1 MCVKQC
7 GRRAGTGRSGWGAGK
22 RHPVLLV
29 ALFALI
35 GFTSSTAD
43 KAATAKDSEYENTPL
58 HLSEAVQG
66 TVGQLECNITSPI
79 SGDRAILVI
88 WYKGD
93 QTIPFY
99 TFDAR
104 DVREGSHRSS
114 NSSFDGR
121 ANFYPSRTP
130 AMLEIQQTK
139 PTDSG
144 IYRCRVD
151 FHKSPTRN
159 TRVQLTVIVPPEKL
173 LIVDEKGS
181 HIRHYIL
188 GPYNEG
194 ATINITC
201 ISTGGRPLPKVQW
214 WYENK
219 VINNTSVV
227 LSDKR
232 VKNTLVLHRLERK
245 HLKSVFTCQAANNN
259 VTNPISASVTLDMN
273 LRPLAV
279 RLQGKN
285 RPLSA
290 NHTYDLQC
298 EVLGSRPAPT
308 ITWWKGS
315 TQMRG
320 HHETTDP
327 DGNITVSILSF
338 RPTIDDKGKY
348 LSCRAEMAVIPDA
361 GKEDGWKLD
370 IYHVPVVTLEYGT
383 NYNYTSSIP
392 EGVDVYFECNIKSN
406 PWVYKVI
413 WRHYGKELVNNPSEG
428 VTVSNQSLVLQNVSR
443 SRAGLYTCVGS
454 NREGDGESNPVHLDI
469 KFAPV
474 CRPGL
479 VTTYNVG
486 RNELAKIVCEL
497 EANPTNVTF
506 TWKYNTSVS
515 ESLDIPASEVLSDR
529 TKSVAHFKPVTEKDY
544 GTLLC
549 WGRNEIGAQTE
560 PCLFNLIP
568 AGKPDPLSNC
578 TILNQTFDM
587 LQIECLE
594 GFDGGLPQDFL
605 VELYVIGNRQLMA
618 SIKSKSPSFELKGL
632 EPGVGYNIIL
642 TAKNSKGSSDPT
654 YLQAFTL
661 KNPEKQTDLSLVY
674 SPALL
679 QIKPFIGTLLGVVA
693 AIISIASI
701 IVCVT
706 RLRGSAGRDRD
717 CGSNMSTNDASGI
730 SQSIP
735 DADLAR
741 EQCNGSIDSIE
752 KNPDIIPQAKL
763 PHLPEADEKAF
774 EWLNNAAHP
783 RLYATAAMAE
793 QQSGGMLPPSAAAT
807 YDTRAFYALPRDAQ
821 QQQQQ
826 QQNCMQQNVYPVATS
841 DGQSYI
847 PVHGT
852 IIPTPIIGGYGADGH
867 KHDLTYADLSMGG
880 GGMPK
885 LNPGQP
891 QMYVSATLG
900 RPRQSDIKRSEPTIY
915 AQIDL
920 AHHPSMH
927 STNLVYTNAPRQSI
941 PISHAG
947 MGLPVSTAHLLQQQQ
962 HQSVQAP
969 LQRTSESGQPSLTER
984 YPPPPLFGGSL
995 PVSTQSH
1002 LSNEAFLTIPPPP
1015 PPTPPPP
1022 PPIPPP
1028 KPKATG
1034 TPKRLHQP
1042 HSFDD
1047 ISIPSLL
1054 QTVPEMVHNPAGS
1067 GPGGGV
1073 PTQDLSSGGGGSG
1086 GGGLP
1091 TIGEGRLLNHATRF

>member
-1 MCVKQC
+1 
-7 GRRAGTGRSGWGAGK
+7 
-22 RHPVLLV
+22 
-29 ALFALI
+29 
-35 GFTSSTAD
+35 
-43 KAATAKDSEYENTPL
+43 
-58 HLSEAVQG
+58 
-66 TVGQLECNITSPI
+66 
-79 SGDRAILVI
+79 
-88 WYKGD
+88 
-93 QTIPFY
+93 
-99 TFDAR
+99 
-104 DVREGSHRSS
+104 
-114 NSSFDGR
+114 
-121 ANFYPSRTP
+121 
-130 AMLEIQQTK
+130 
-139 PTDSG
+139 
-144 IYRCRVD
+144 
-151 FHKSPTRN
+151 
-159 TRVQLTVIVPPEKL
+159 
-173 LIVDEKGS
+173 
-181 HIRHYIL
+181 
-188 GPYNEG
+188 
-194 ATINITC
+194 
-201 ISTGGRPLPKVQW
+201 
-214 WYENK
+214 
-219 VINNTSVV
+219 
-227 LSDKR
+227 
-232 VKNTLVLHRLERK
+232 
-245 HLKSVFTCQAANNN
+245 
-259 VTNPISASVTLDMN
+259 
-273 LRPLAV
+273 
-279 RLQGKN
+279 
-285 RPLSA
+285 
-290 NHTYDLQC
+290 
-298 EVLGSRPAPT
+298 
-308 ITWWKGS
+308 
-315 TQMRG
+315 
-320 HHETTDP
+320 
-327 DGNITVSILSF
+327 LSF

-361 GKEDGWKLD
+361 GREDGWKLD

-618 SIKSKSPSFELKGL
+618 SVKSKTPSFELKGL

-642 TAKNSKGSSDPT
+642 TAKNTKGSSDPT

-674 SPALL
+674 SPTLL

-752 KNPDIIPQAKL
+752 KNPDIIPQGRSTARPPFAISFSLSHYAAKL
-763 PHLPEADEKAF
+763 PHLLEEDEKAF

-793 QQSGGMLPPSAAAT
+793 QQSGGMLPPNAAAT
-807 YDTRAFYALPRDAQ
+807 YDTRAFYALAMDAQQ

-826 QQNCMQQNVYPVATS
+826 QQNCMQQTVYPVATS

-847 PVHGT
+847 PVHST
-852 IIPTPIIGGYGADGH
+852 IISTPIIGGYGSEGH
-867 KHDLTYADLSMGG
+867 KHDLTYADLTMSG

-947 MGLPVSTAHLLQQQQ
+947 GLPVTTAHLLQQQQ
-962 HQSVQAP
+962 QQQSVQGS

-995 PVSTQSH
+995 PVSNQPH
-1002 LSNEAFLTIPPPP
+1002 LSNEA
-1015 PPTPPPP
+1015 
-1022 PPIPPP
+1022 
-1028 KPKATG
+1028 
-1034 TPKRLHQP
+1034 
-1042 HSFDD
+1042 
-1047 ISIPSLL
+1047 PSLL
-1054 QTVPEMVHNPAGS
+1054 QTVPEMGHNPAGS
-1067 GPGGGV
+1067 GPGASG
-1073 PTQDLSSGGGGSG
+1073 TSQDLPSGGGGGSG

>member
-1 MCVKQC
+1 MCVKRC
-7 GRRAGTGRSGWGAGK
+7 GCLVGGRWRQLQQRWSLTLSVLG
-22 RHPVLLV
+22 VLL
-29 ALFALI
+29 ALQ
-35 GFTSSTAD
+35 GFSTPSAVGGT
-43 KAATAKDSEYENTPL
+43 TAVSKDASDYENTPL
-58 HLSEAVQG
+58 HFSEAVQG
-66 TVGQLECNITSPI
+66 MVGHLECNITPAI
-79 SGDRAILVI
+79 SGDRATLVM
-88 WYKGD
+88 WYKAA

-99 TFDAR
+99 AFDAR
-104 DVREGSHRSS
+104 DIREGSHRSS

-121 ANFYPSRTP
+121 ANFFPNRTP
-130 AMLEIQQTK
+130 AMLEILHTK

-151 FHKSPTRN
+151 FHKSPTRHS
-159 TRVQLTVIVPPEKL
+159 RVQLTVIVPPEKL

-214 WYENK
+214 WYDNK

-232 VKNTLVLHRLERK
+232 VRNTLVLHRLERK

-259 VTNPISASVTLDMN
+259 VTNPISASITLDMN
-273 LRPLAV
+273 LRPLSV

-320 HHETTDP
+320 HQETTDP

-578 TILNQTFDM
+578 SILNQTFDM

-618 SIKSKSPSFELKGL
+618 SIKSKSPAFELKGL

-674 SPALL
+674 PPALL
-679 QIKPFIGTLLGVVA
+679 QIKPFIGTLVGVVA

-701 IVCVT
+701 IVCIT
-706 RLRGSAGRDRD
+706 RLRGSAGHDRD

-763 PHLPEADEKAF
+763 LARVPEEDEKAF
-774 EWLNNAAHP
+774 EWLNSAAHP

-793 QQSGGMLPPSAAAT
+793 QQSGGAAMMPPPTSAAT
-807 YDTRAFYALPRDAQ
+807 YDTRAFYALARDVQQQQ

-826 QQNCMQQNVYPVATS
+826 QQNCMQQTVYPVATS

-847 PVHGT
+847 PVHST
-852 IIPTPIIGGYGADGH
+852 IIPTPIIGGYGSEAH
-867 KHDLTYADLSMGG
+867 KHDLTYADLSTMSGGGGGGG

-885 LNPGQP
+885 ISAGQP

-927 STNLVYTNAPRQSI
+927 STNLVYTTAARSSI
-941 PISHAG
+941 PISHAT
-947 MGLPVSTAHLLQQQQ
+947 GLPVSTGQHHLIQQQQ
-962 HQSVQAP
+962 QQQPHSLQSP
-969 LQRTSESGQPSLTER
+969 LARTDSGQSSLTER
-984 YPPPPLFGGSL
+984 YPPPPLFAGSL
-995 PVSTQSH
+995 P
-1002 LSNEAFLTIPPPP
+1002 LSSQQQQQLQHEP
-1015 PPTPPPP
+1015 
-1022 PPIPPP
+1022 
-1028 KPKATG
+1028 
-1034 TPKRLHQP
+1034 
-1042 HSFDD
+1042 
-1047 ISIPSLL
+1047 PSLL
-1054 QTVPEMVHNPAGS
+1054 QTVPEMPPVGSVGAGQDLQTN
-1067 GPGGGV
+1067 GGG
-1073 PTQDLSSGGGGSG
+1073 TGGGPV
-1086 GGGLP
+1086 GGLP

>member
-1 MCVKQC
+1 MCVKRC
-7 GRRAGTGRSGWGAGK
+7 GWQMGVRWRQLERRWSLALPLLAM
-22 RHPVLLV
+22 LLV
-29 ALFALI
+29 LQ
-35 GFTSSTAD
+35 GFNAPAVGGTSAAAA
-43 KAATAKDSEYENTPL
+43 AATATASSSSKDASDYENTPL
-58 HLSEAVQG
+58 HFSEAVQG
-66 TVGQLECNITSPI
+66 MIGHLECNITPAI
-79 SGDRAILVI
+79 SGDRATLVM
-88 WYKGD
+88 WYKAA

-99 TFDAR
+99 AFDAR
-104 DVREGSHRSS
+104 DIREGSHRSS

-121 ANFYPSRTP
+121 ANFFPNRTP
-130 AMLEIQQTK
+130 AMLEILHTK

-151 FHKSPTRN
+151 FHKSPTRHS
-159 TRVQLTVIVPPEKL
+159 RVQLTVIVPPEKL

-214 WYENK
+214 WYDNK

-232 VKNTLVLHRLERK
+232 VRNTLVLHRLERK

-259 VTNPISASVTLDMN
+259 VTNPISASITLDMN
-273 LRPLAV
+273 LRPLSV

-320 HHETTDP
+320 HQETTDP

-578 TILNQTFDM
+578 SILNQTFDM

-618 SIKSKSPSFELKGL
+618 SIKSKSPAFELKGL

-674 SPALL
+674 PPALL
-679 QIKPFIGTLLGVVA
+679 QIKPFIGTLVGVVA

-701 IVCVT
+701 IVCIT
-706 RLRGSAGRDRD
+706 RLRGSAGHDRD

-752 KNPDIIPQAKL
+752 KNPDIIPQ
-763 PHLPEADEKAF
+763 EDEKAF
-774 EWLNNAAHP
+774 EWLNSAAHP

-793 QQSGGMLPPSAAAT
+793 QQSGGAAGMMPPTSAAT
-807 YDTRAFYALPRDAQ
+807 YDTRAFYALARDVQ
-821 QQQQQ
+821 QQQLGQQQHQQ
-826 QQNCMQQNVYPVATS
+826 QQNCMQQTVYPVATS

-847 PVHGT
+847 PVHST
-852 IIPTPIIGGYGADGH
+852 IIPTPIIGGYGSEAH
-867 KHDLTYADLSMGG
+867 KHDLTYADLSTMSGG

-885 LNPGQP
+885 ISAGQP

-927 STNLVYTNAPRQSI
+927 STNLVYTTAARSSI
-941 PISHAG
+941 PISHAT
-947 MGLPVSTAHLLQQQQ
+947 GLPVSAGQHHVLQQQQQQQQ
-962 HQSVQAP
+962 HQQQQPHSLQSP
-969 LQRTSESGQPSLTER
+969 LARTDSGQSSLTER

-995 PVSTQSH
+995 PVSSQQQQQH
-1002 LSNEAFLTIPPPP
+1002 EP
-1015 PPTPPPP
+1015 
-1022 PPIPPP
+1022 
-1028 KPKATG
+1028 
-1034 TPKRLHQP
+1034 
-1042 HSFDD
+1042 
-1047 ISIPSLL
+1047 PSLL
-1054 QTVPEMVHNPAGS
+1054 QTVPELPHNTVVGS
-1067 GPGGGV
+1067 GGPGQDLQTNGPTGTVGGGGGV
-1073 PTQDLSSGGGGSG
+1073 
-1086 GGGLP
+1086 GGLP